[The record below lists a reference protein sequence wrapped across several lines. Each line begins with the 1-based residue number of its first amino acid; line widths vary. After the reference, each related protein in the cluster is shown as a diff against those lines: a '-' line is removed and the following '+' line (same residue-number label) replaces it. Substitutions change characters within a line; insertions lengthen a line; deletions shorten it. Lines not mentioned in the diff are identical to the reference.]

1 MLPPVPPRIDRS
13 SRIRGVG
20 EEGGGRHKYLA
31 ACTRFPPMSARIAA
45 AETKQRGTWTRYC
58 GPALQRTILSLISP
72 GELYGRTGAINP
84 RTRNLRH
91 YCAPRHAR
99 THAHALVISVPPLY
113 ADPRRRMFSSTSLS
127 NQRCCSAAVHLPG
140 DKCVFRVIRDGF
152 GPVSRLLHM
161 KQLI

>member
-1 MLPPVPPRIDRS
+1 MHAIPADVSADCRRGNETTGDVDEILRPCITTDDIKSHLSWRA
-13 SRIRGVG
+13 IRP
-20 EEGGGRHKYLA
+20 HH
-31 ACTRFPPMSARIAA
+31 
-45 AETKQRGTWTRYC
+45 
-58 GPALQRTILSLISP
+58 
-72 GELYGRTGAINP
+72 GAINP

-91 YCAPRHAR
+91 YCAPPHAR

>member
-1 MLPPVPPRIDRS
+1 MHAIPADVSADCRRGNETTGDVDEILRPCITTDDIKSHLSWRA
-13 SRIRGVG
+13 IRP
-20 EEGGGRHKYLA
+20 HH
-31 ACTRFPPMSARIAA
+31 
-45 AETKQRGTWTRYC
+45 
-58 GPALQRTILSLISP
+58 
-72 GELYGRTGAINP
+72 GAINP

-91 YCAPRHAR
+91 YCAPPHAR
-99 THAHALVISVPPLY
+99 THARTRSRHFCP
-113 ADPRRRMFSSTSLS
+113 SSLCRSEAPDVFVDVSLS